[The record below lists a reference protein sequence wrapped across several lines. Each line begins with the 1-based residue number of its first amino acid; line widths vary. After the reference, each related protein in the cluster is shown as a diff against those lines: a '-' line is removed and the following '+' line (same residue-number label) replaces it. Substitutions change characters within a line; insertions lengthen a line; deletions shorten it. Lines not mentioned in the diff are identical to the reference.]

1 MGAQRASS
9 QSRGMGRWVSP
20 NPHGTGDPVAGLKT
34 NFTIATFA
42 ALLGGQSPIVGQAT
56 AEVKAA
62 LTVSGAADTF
72 SFTTQL
78 TAVCRPQIRTMKTI
92 RVVMAK
98 KTTRYGHAW

>member
-1 MGAQRASS
+1 MARETWQQDSS
-9 QSRGMGRWVSP
+9 TTK
-20 NPHGTGDPVAGLKT
+20 N

-78 TAVCRPQIRTMKTI
+78 TAVCQPQIRIMKTM
-92 RVVMAK
+92 RVVMANQ
-98 KTTRYGHAW
+98 KTRCGHAW